1 MIFGVELIEELE
13 RLDPT
18 IRSAF
23 LKILRLIE
31 RSIGEVVKKEDFREL
46 KNSVETL
53 TENVNKL
60 SKTVGELAEAQK
72 RTEQRVEELAEAQK
86 ETQKEVSRLDKALQ
100 ELAEAQKRTEEEL
113 RELTKEHKITRQLV
127 VNLSDTVGY
136 GLEDKLFP
144 YIKDF
149 AQKEYGI
156 KVKKFGR
163 KNLVYANGKY
173 DELNIFIEGDR
184 GKKPVYVI
192 GECKAQLGKKDIDKF
207 SHILK
212 RVSKHLNAEVEGFL
226 VSYTISPEVEKYIED
241 FYPELK
247 FYYSYHF
254 ELNYRRLQE
263 N

>member
-1 MIFGVELIEELE
+1 MQSLINIIDELPYE
-13 RLDPT
+13 
-18 IRSAF
+18 
-23 LKILRLIE
+23 LRLPLIKAFE
-31 RSIGEVVKKEDFREL
+31 YFRQEIADTVKKSDFDELKAVVK
-46 KNSVETL
+46 
-53 TENVNKL
+53 
-60 SKTVGELAEAQK
+60 ELAEAQK
-72 RTEQRVEELAEAQK
+72 RTEQRLE
-86 ETQKEVSRLDKALQ
+86 

-144 YIKDF
+144 YMKDF

-156 KVKKFGR
+156 KVKKLGR
-163 KNLVYANGKY
+163 KNLVYADGKY
-173 DELNIFIEGDR
+173 DELNIFIEGYR
-184 GKKPVYVI
+184 GEKPVYVI

-207 SHILK
+207 SQVLK

-254 ELNYRRLQE
+254 ELNYKRLHE

>member
-13 RLDPT
+13 KLDPT

-31 RSIGEVVKKEDFREL
+31 KSIGEVVKKEDFLEL
-46 KNSVETL
+46 KNSVEIL

-60 SKTVGELAEAQK
+60 SKTVGELVEAQK
-72 RTEQRVEELAEAQK
+72 KSEERIDKLEQTV
-86 ETQKEVSRLDKALQ
+86 Q